1 MQRSLNEEQFV
12 LHIIR
17 RYAMALP
24 IAATPVLTGQ
34 DAKAFSATIE
44 KDLKKPSRLV
54 PTPKLEQAR
63 KLIKQHASKRKESP
77 AGR

>member
-1 MQRSLNEEQFV
+1 
-12 LHIIR
+12 
-17 RYAMALP
+17 MALP
-24 IAATPVLTGQ
+24 IAETPVLTGQ

-63 KLIKQHASKRKESP
+63 KLIRQHASKRKESP

>member
-1 MQRSLNEEQFV
+1 
-12 LHIIR
+12 
-17 RYAMALP
+17 MALP

-34 DAKAFSATIE
+34 DARSFSVTIE

-77 AGR
+77 TGR

>member
-1 MQRSLNEEQFV
+1 
-12 LHIIR
+12 
-17 RYAMALP
+17 MALP

-34 DAKAFSATIE
+34 DAETFSATIE

>member
-1 MQRSLNEEQFV
+1 
-12 LHIIR
+12 
-17 RYAMALP
+17 MALP

-34 DAKAFSATIE
+34 DAEAFSATIE

-63 KLIKQHASKRKESP
+63 ELIRQHASKRKESS
-77 AGR
+77 ASR

>member
-1 MQRSLNEEQFV
+1 
-12 LHIIR
+12 
-17 RYAMALP
+17 MALP

-44 KDLKKPSRLV
+44 QDLKKPSRLV

-63 KLIKQHASKRKESP
+63 KLIKQQHASKRKESP